1 MHEHRSVTRAV
12 DAWLLAAPPLD
23 ARARV
28 RLLIVDPVRAEA
40 CAVRELARLV
50 LDERGLAGVGVE
62 VDVRPRPCA
71 TCGHPSTPTPTDPVC
86 AVCGLPFA
94 AADGPAIEADLEPAH
109 REPWPCAS

>member
-1 MHEHRSVTRAV
+1 MHELRSVTRAV
-12 DAWLLAAPPLD
+12 DAWLLGAPLLD

-71 TCGHPSTPTPTDPVC
+71 TCGHPGTPTPIDPTC
-86 AVCGLPFA
+86 PACGLPFA
-94 AADGPAIEADLEPAH
+94 PGDGPAIEPDLAPQH
-109 REPWPCAS
+109 REPAACVS